1 MLVHV
6 LFWVT
11 VLAERALGT
20 EAGTTQC
27 ASHGECIGYTVANA
41 NHESFDGAYVYVSAT
56 GGVPEH
62 WKHEQNQGYLVQLAG
77 SAGWALVF
85 PSGDLGWPTM
95 GYPQNWDALNG
106 NAHAYTQSAD
116 PTLMWLCWSG
126 GDYTVEKALVSLTP
140 PPTGATKQCIAK
152 MNWITLKF

>member
-41 NHESFDGAYVYVSAT
+41 NLASFDGAYKYVSAT

-62 WKHEQNQGYLVQLAG
+62 WKHEQNQGYLVPLAG
-77 SAGWALVF
+77 GAGWALVF
-85 PSGDLGWPTM
+85 PSSGFAPWADLG
-95 GYPQNWDALNG
+95 YSDNWDVLNG

-116 PTLMWLCWSG
+116 PTFGMWLCWSQG
-126 GDYTVEKALVSLTP
+126 GYNQEKALVSLTP
-140 PPTGATKQCIAK
+140 PPPGKTKQCIE
-152 MNWITLKF
+152 FD